1 MALDYSSFPLFF
13 LRFLLTMRTMKAI
26 VVVSQ
31 LQTELAEEPIR
42 LQATETMEG
51 KRGTAGK
58 RGGGWV
64 FGRVHV

>member
-1 MALDYSSFPLFF
+1 
-13 LRFLLTMRTMKAI
+13 MKAI

-31 LQTELAEEPIR
+31 LQTELAEEPKR